1 MHCQTAA
8 QGLKEEA
15 SYREIDFFLFFSSRF
30 MFLSHA
36 ALEAGGLAGDG
47 MARFEVCFPTA
58 QLPPAAQLSFL
69 GPLQGYR

>member
-1 MHCQTAA
+1 
-8 QGLKEEA
+8 
-15 SYREIDFFLFFSSRF
+15 